1 METVNEATDNSSPI
15 GEDETAYEEGIADT
29 NNSKF
34 AEDIK
39 HSADTRTDPSETD
52 AADEAANDSSSDVE

>member
-1 METVNEATDNSSPI
+1 MDAINDTTEDSTPINAETE
-15 GEDETAYEEGIADT
+15 ETAYEEGIADT

-39 HSADTRTDPSETD
+39 HSTDTRPDPAEEANGSDDAGDSE
-52 AADEAANDSSSDVE
+52 

>member
-1 METVNEATDNSSPI
+1 MSEINSAADDSAPINEAT
-15 GEDETAYEEGIADT
+15 DETAYEEGIADT

-39 HSADTRTDPSETD
+39 HSADTRPEPVEETGSD
-52 AADEAANDSSSDVE
+52 ADGDE